1 MRLLKNGGPTDP
13 RLKKLM
19 EEMVVQAQETAA
31 ADATRMNINIPQFT
45 NEEDAQLAQDRAANQ
60 FFFGDREQ
68 PGYSE
73 ELGQYSGAAEPMS
86 LMKFL
91 SPAGDVEDIYT
102 GIQQVAGG
110 ESTGEKLLGAGQIGL
125 ASVMAFL
132 PGNLSAFKEFAAY
145 QPKELAAPMREILDA
160 VASRGDAGDLIDSF
174 APAINKMP
182 DDLREQLA
190 GAFDDLAMAS
200 DDAGFATQDALDKLA
215 DVSNKLRGSEP
226 DLGMGVEDFGR
237 KIGNFENQLDPAMMR
252 ANFVSYWED
261 PDTGMYMQVSKT
273 GDNMYKMDIEAG
285 TDKNPVNPMVAGKLI
300 LEGLDKVPVGG
311 IIDMKSNSLSTDS
324 YPMVMRYL
332 ARGKAKP
339 VGKTRWGGMN
349 TMGVEPRIFART
361 FNVPEEA
368 VDILSGRMAVSPQES
383 IELINKYKPAI
394 DEKLAEVGL
403 PPSKI
408 EGADLKMPYPNF
420 QRTQEGFNI
429 GGRLSVRKQKPKGF
443 RVKRLS

>member
-13 RLKKLM
+13 RLKRLM
-19 EEMVVQAQETAA
+19 EEIIVQNEVAA
-31 ADATRMNINIPQFT
+31 ADATRTSPNIPQFT
-45 NEEDAQLAQDRAANQ
+45 SEEEAESRQVRDALQ
-60 FFFGDREQ
+60 FFYGETEQ

-91 SPAGDVEDIYT
+91 SPAGDVEDIYS

-125 ASVMAFL
+125 ASVMAFV
-132 PGNLSAFKEFAAY
+132 PGNLSSFKEFAAY
-145 QPKELAAPMREILDA
+145 QPKELAKPMKEILDA

-174 APAINKMP
+174 APSINKMP
-182 DDLREQLA
+182 DDLKERLA
-190 GAFDDLAMAS
+190 VVFDDLAMAS

-215 DVSNKLRGSEP
+215 DVSNKLRANEP

-237 KIGNFENQLDPAMMR
+237 KIGNFENQLDPNMMK

-285 TDKNPVNPMVAGKLI
+285 TDKNPVNPMIAGKLI

-311 IIDMKSNSLSTDS
+311 VIDMKSNSLSTDS

-332 ARGKAKP
+332 ARGKAKA

-383 IELINKYKPAI
+383 IELINKHKPAI

-408 EGADLKMPYPNF
+408 EGTELKMPYPNF

-443 RVKRLS
+443 KVKRLS